1 MHGFHNI
8 QQTLQQ
14 DCKHPSWEVMCHVS
28 VSLMFVPSCSANNKH
43 MPFVLPL
50 TTKSCNRPKGESP
63 EQTLSSTTPRPRMQ
77 QSVPSAVRLLTVS
90 PLIHC

>member
-14 DCKHPSWEVMCHVS
+14 DCKHPLREVMCHMR

-43 MPFVLPL
+43 MPL
-50 TTKSCNRPKGESP
+50 
-63 EQTLSSTTPRPRMQ
+63 
-77 QSVPSAVRLLTVS
+77 
-90 PLIHC
+90 